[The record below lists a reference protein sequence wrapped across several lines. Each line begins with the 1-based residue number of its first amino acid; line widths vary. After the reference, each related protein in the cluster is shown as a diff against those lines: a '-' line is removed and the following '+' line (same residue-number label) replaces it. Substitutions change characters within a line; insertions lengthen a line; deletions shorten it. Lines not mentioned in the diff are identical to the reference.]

1 MSCVAKGLGRGTEGA
16 TETAPHSLTI
26 TEAGLASNFLDWQP
40 ALLEHEPGDLEA
52 EILNRLCRRKA
63 GLCPEHSTKFT
74 LTLVL
79 GWEATQWASLMLGQQ
94 PALGTPWN
102 SFAGV
107 AVYAPWKLVVWWMPC
122 DAQAPQVFRRA
133 GLLAIA
139 GGHCIRPHRHRGN
152 RLAEPSPEFQNY
164 LRLGP
169 LGGLVGCR
177 NAGLLAQR
185 GVVLGLFDERLCFR
199 HHLGATTHADARS
212 ESKLVG
218 SVDGFSLA

>member
-1 MSCVAKGLGRGTEGA
+1 M
-16 TETAPHSLTI
+16 P
-26 TEAGLASNFLDWQP
+26 
-40 ALLEHEPGDLEA
+40 
-52 EILNRLCRRKA
+52 LNRSVILQA
-63 GLCPEHSTKFT
+63 ATAVT

-79 GWEATQWASLMLGQQ
+79 VWAATQWAAVILGQQ
-94 PALGTPWN
+94 PALGTPWI

-107 AVYAPWKLVVWWMPC
+107 AVYAPWKLFVWWMPF

-169 LGGLVGCR
+169 LRGLVGCR

>member
-40 ALLEHEPGDLEA
+40 TLLEHEPGDLEA

-94 PALGTPWN
+94 PALGTPWI

-107 AVYAPWKLVVWWMPC
+107 AVYAPWKLFVWWMPF

-169 LGGLVGCR
+169 LGELVGCR

-212 ESKLVG
+212 ESKTRWIR
-218 SVDGFSLA
+218 